1 MDDDYKSKY
10 VRQKIKYIK
19 LKERYI
25 KQFGRGDDEDRM
37 IIRLMEFNIE
47 NGGDLVDINKVVEA
61 IMMVKPDIVAIEE
74 ACGNMEKLAK
84 MTGYPFYNARAQLM
98 SRFPII
104 DPSGGDGVYMF
115 VEVRPGKIV
124 AVSNVHLPSDP
135 YGPDALHRG
144 ATFEKVSRLENN
156 LRVAAL
162 ERQLEILPELV
173 KKGIPVYLTGDFNVP
188 SHMDCTKK
196 VNKCFMWPISMK
208 LERLGFRDSYR
219 EIYLDPKVNPGFTW
233 WANRPRVRGWNPV
246 SKDIHDRIDFIYSA
260 GPSKTL
266 DSVIIGEPD
275 VKDVSIN
282 VTPWPSDHRA
292 IMSTFSVLPA
302 KMPTLISINR
312 RLIDIGDE
320 IQIRYNITD
329 NNIKKVQIRTANN
342 KIIYDA
348 DVSNDILTVKMD
360 KFEGNFDAVLVG
372 LDGEITHKIEF
383 IVKPKDSEVLLNTKD
398 KYKQGEPIVANWK
411 YGPGNRFDWIAIR
424 NLKHSSDKWKF
435 KGATTNARINGST
448 SFTKD
453 NVSKWPLKPGKYE
466 MVYMIDDC
474 HDVAARTTFEILKN

>member
-1 MDDDYKSKY
+1 MDDEYKAKY
-10 VRQKIKYIK
+10 VKQKIKYMK
-19 LKERYI
+19 LKERYFR
-25 KQFGRGDDEDRM
+25 QFGGDGM
-37 IIRLMEFNIE
+37 VTIRLMEFNIE

-61 IMMVKPDIVAIEE
+61 IMAVKPDIVAIEE
-74 ACGNMEKLAK
+74 ACGNMERLAE
-84 MTGYPFYNARAQLM
+84 MAGYPFYNARAQLM

-104 DPSGGDGVYMF
+104 DPSVADGVYMF
-115 VEVRPGKIV
+115 VEVVPGRIV

-173 KKGIPVYLTGDFNVP
+173 KKGVPVYLTGDFNVP

-196 VNKCFMWPISMK
+196 VNKCFMWPISLK

-219 EIYLDPKVNPGFTW
+219 EIYNDPKVNPGFTW
-233 WANRPRVRGWNPV
+233 WAKRPRVRGWNP
-246 SKDIHDRIDFIYSA
+246 SPKDIHDRIDFIYSA
-260 GPSKTL
+260 GSSKTL
-266 DSVIIGEPD
+266 DSIIVGEVD
-275 VKDVSIN
+275 VKDTSVN
-282 VTPWPSDHRA
+282 VMPWPSDHRA

-302 KMPTLISINR
+302 KMPTFIAINR
-312 RLIDIGDE
+312 RLIELGDE
-320 IQIRYNITD
+320 IQIRYNVTD
-329 NNIKKVQIRTANN
+329 DDDIKKVQVRTTDDR
-342 KIIYDA
+342 IIYDT
-348 DVSNDILTVKMD
+348 DVTMTSGIMNIKMD
-360 KFEGNFDAVLVG
+360 KSIGDFDAVLVG
-372 LDGEITHKIEF
+372 MSGDVMHKVGF
-383 IVKPKDSEVLLNTKD
+383 TVKPKDGEVLLSTKE
-398 KYKQGEPIVANWK
+398 KYKQGEPVVANWK
-411 YGPGNRFDWIAIR
+411 YGPGNRFDWVAIR

-435 KGATTNARINGST
+435 KGATTNTKINGST

-474 HDVAARTTFEILKN
+474 HDVAARTTFEVLKN